1 MDEYKDRG
9 QVQKQVI
16 PNNPYFVTATDSN
29 TGSFQGDINT
39 TTPINTSNVKN
50 IIPQKSNNI
59 FETISQN
66 YVEPITHFALRNTT
80 GYRYMPG
87 NLSQKD
93 TTIDLTNAPMTF
105 AKVNQN
111 AKGNTIIGGEY
122 IENSNNSVRKAKDW
136 MNTKIEDRFKNK
148 LYQIILILLQQLILI
163 QDHFKEI

>member
-1 MDEYKDRG
+1 MNKWLDRYESGGLVSKNSLNRNVTCSNCGWSWKLSDGGLDPMTCHKCGGDIKMKEGGELDEYKDRG

-39 TTPINTSNVKN
+39 ITPINTSNVKN

-93 TTIDLTNAPMTF
+93 TTIDLTNVPSCR
-105 AKVNQN
+105 
-111 AKGNTIIGGEY
+111 TI
-122 IENSNNSVRKAKDW
+122 
-136 MNTKIEDRFKNK
+136 
-148 LYQIILILLQQLILI
+148 
-163 QDHFKEI
+163 